1 MSVIARPLKTLT
13 LIGGLLLAWLG
24 STTPAYALSCNASIG
39 NVNFGNI
46 NVLSSANPLATASA
60 PVAVTCSRSLLELGG
75 DATVC
80 LYLGDGSGGW
90 DGSSERY
97 LKNGTSSLGYN
108 LYKDAARSQIWGSL
122 GIFGASG
129 PKRYVFNSASTLI
142 VLGGSAT
149 INDTIYASVN
159 PNQNTDPVGPYS
171 SSFSS
176 THTLLRFANGNVAC
190 PGSGGSSISTFNVTA
205 TVVANCVIDAQDLNF
220 GTASSLSSNRDQ
232 TSALSVTC
240 TNAAPWSI
248 GLSNGANFSGTR
260 RMRLAST
267 TNYIGYT
274 LFRNSTRTQAWGTGT
289 GNEATGTGT
298 GSSQALTVYGRVPP
312 QAALNG
318 GTYVDTVI
326 ATVTF

>member
-1 MSVIARPLKTLT
+1 MSVIVRLLKSLT
-13 LIGGLLLAWLG
+13 LVCGLLLAWLG
-24 STTPAYALSCNASIG
+24 TTTPAYALSCSASIG
-39 NVNFGNI
+39 NVNFGNV
-46 NVLSSANPLATASA
+46 NVLSAANPLATASA
-60 PVAVTCSRSLLELGG
+60 PVSVTCSRGLLELGG

-90 DGSSERY
+90 DGGTERY
-97 LKNGTSSLGYN
+97 LKNGTNNLGYN

-129 PKRYVFNSASTLI
+129 PKRYVFNSASALI
-142 VLGGSAT
+142 ILGGSAT

-159 PNQNTDPVGPYS
+159 PGQSTDPVGAYS

-190 PGSGGSSISTFNVTA
+190 PGSGGSSIGTFTVNA

-220 GTASSLSSNRDQ
+220 GTASALTANRDQ
-232 TSALSVTC
+232 TSPLNVTC

-248 GLSNGANFSGTR
+248 GLGNGANFSGTR

-274 LFRNSTRTQAWGTGT
+274 LFRNSTRTQAWGTGS

-312 QAALNG
+312 QATPNAGN
-318 GTYVDTVI
+318 YVDTVI